1 METRMETKLRTSTP
15 GRFLDAPNTCWR
27 IEPARRAAF
36 IVDAEH
42 YYRVVREALELAQRS
57 VFLIGW
63 DFNHRIRLQPGDSQ
77 NLGKLLASLVARKPR
92 LRIHVLSWNS
102 PIAFEVRRW
111 AIPFRLLNAISNSR
125 LRYRLDS
132 SCPKGACH
140 HQKIVLIDD
149 TLAFCGGMDLTDSR
163 WDTRA
168 HADDEPG
175 RRELGGMP
183 YEPYHDMM
191 LAVDGDAASALAEL
205 AHERWRRATGKS
217 APAVATDGGCWPKSL
232 QIDIEQVPIGIART
246 EPTCGGRPEVREVE
260 ALYLAAIAGARR
272 HIYIENQY
280 FASRRVFEA
289 LAERLSEADGPEI
302 VVINPKAYSGRIEQL
317 TMGEL
322 RTRVVCRLRRAD
334 TRGRFGI
341 YAPETAK
348 AKPITVHAKTLV
360 VDDLFVR
367 IGSANLSNRSMGFDS
382 ECDLAIEAD
391 SARDPERAKAAIV
404 AYRNGLLAEHLG
416 AQIDQVSASIEAEGS
431 LIRTID
437 RLSGLGG
444 RRLAP
449 VDLGADADDGE
460 PIVSVMDPESV
471 DAALSGL
478 RSANSSRKKAAY

>member
-1 METRMETKLRTSTP
+1 MEMKLPISTR
-15 GRFLDAPNTCWR
+15 GGFLDPPNTCWR
-27 IEPARRAAF
+27 IAEAQRVAF

-42 YYRVVREALELAQRS
+42 YYRVVREALELAERS
-57 VFLIGW
+57 VLLIGW

-77 NLGKLLASLVARKPR
+77 NLGQLLSRLVARKPR

-102 PIAFEVRRW
+102 PIAFELRRW
-111 AIPFRLLNAISNSR
+111 ALPFRLLNAISNSR
-125 LRYRLDS
+125 LQYRLDS

-140 HQKIVLIDD
+140 HQKIVSIDG

-175 RRELGGMP
+175 RRALGGEP
-183 YEPYHDMM
+183 YAPYHDMT
-191 LAVDGDAASALAEL
+191 LAADGDAASALTEL

-217 APAVATDGGCWPKSL
+217 APAVASEGDRWPRSL
-232 QIDIEQVPIGIART
+232 QIDIGQVPIGIART
-246 EPTCGGRPEVREVE
+246 EPTCSGRPEVREVE

-289 LAERLSEADGPEI
+289 LAERLTEAEGPEI
-302 VVINPKAYSGRIEQL
+302 VVINPKTYSGKIEQK

-334 TRGRFGI
+334 TRGRFRI
-341 YAPETAK
+341 YAPETANGK
-348 AKPITVHAKTLV
+348 AITVHAKTLV
-360 VDDLFVR
+360 VDDLLVR
-367 IGSANLSNRSMGFDS
+367 IGSANISNRSMGFDS
-382 ECDLAIEAD
+382 ECDVAIEAD
-391 SARDPERAKAAIV
+391 RACDSEHAKAAIL

-416 AQIDQVSASIEAEGS
+416 AQIDQVSALIEAEGS

-437 RLSGLGG
+437 RLNGRGG
-444 RRLAP
+444 RRLVP

-460 PIVSVMDPESV
+460 AIVSAMDPESV
-471 DAALSGL
+471 DAAFSGL
-478 RSANSSRKKAAY
+478 RSANQSSRRKVAF